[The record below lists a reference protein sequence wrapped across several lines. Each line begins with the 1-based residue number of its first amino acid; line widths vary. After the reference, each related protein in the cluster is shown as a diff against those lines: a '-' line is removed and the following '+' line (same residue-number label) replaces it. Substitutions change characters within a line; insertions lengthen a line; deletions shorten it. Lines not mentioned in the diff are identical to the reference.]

1 MLWAQ
6 HNLQL
11 RLENG
16 HDRVATLTGMPHS
29 LDLAGSVAIVTGAS
43 RGLGKAFAAAL
54 RSVGATVATCDE
66 LPGSDVVADVSD
78 PTQLKGFIDGVLDMH
93 GRLDIVV
100 ANAAHCRFT
109 NPMSGW
115 DTAIDDFD
123 YHVNT
128 NLRGLFLTGRATI
141 PALAKS
147 GNGHLILLGTDHTCR
162 PADWPYGSG
171 SLDAY
176 DASKWGVVGLT
187 VAWANALAKKGVR
200 VNALSMGATDT
211 DMLRG
216 FTKVTT
222 GKEPTEEMIAGW
234 MRPEQLADLMLALI
248 AEGPDGRTGQN
259 IPIIVGRPVEL
270 PRTSQPVTTNIG

>member
-1 MLWAQ
+1 
-6 HNLQL
+6 
-11 RLENG
+11 
-16 HDRVATLTGMPHS
+16 MPRS
-29 LDLAGSVAIVTGAS
+29 LDLVGSVALVTGAS
-43 RGLGKAFAAAL
+43 RGLGHAFAEAL
-54 RSVGATVATCDE
+54 RSSGATVATCDE
-66 LPGSDVVADVSD
+66 LPGSDAVVDVSD
-78 PTQLKGFIDGVLDMH
+78 PAQLHAFIESVLTKH

-100 ANAAHCRFT
+100 ANAARCRFT

-123 YHVNT
+123 FHINT
-128 NLRGLFLTGRATI
+128 NLRGLFLTGRATMA
-141 PALAKS
+141 ALAAT

-162 PADWPYGSG
+162 PLDWPYASG

-211 DMLRG
+211 EMLRN
-216 FTKVTT
+216 FTVAAT
-222 GKEPTEEMIAGW
+222 GREPTEEMIAGW
-234 MRPEQLADLMLALI
+234 MRPEQLADLALELI

-259 IPIIVGRPVEL
+259 IAIIVGQPIEL
-270 PRTSQPVTTNIG
+270 PASSQPVTTNMVVLGHRKTGET